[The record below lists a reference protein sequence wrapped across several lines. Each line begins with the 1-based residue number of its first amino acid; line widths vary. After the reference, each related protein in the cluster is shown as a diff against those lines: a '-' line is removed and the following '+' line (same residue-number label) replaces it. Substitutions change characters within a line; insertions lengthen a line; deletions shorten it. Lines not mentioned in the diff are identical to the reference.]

1 MADRTIINNSFQYG
15 IVGNRITGKR
25 ESEIYQYSARG
36 LNNFLITDI
45 GTLKVAKQFEEIEL
59 NISGIIK
66 NVVDTANDYYLI
78 LTDISLYSVTKE
90 DNTIQNSIA
99 HNMESNVD
107 LQIIGKD
114 MVVLFD
120 NQNKMKVFSIDG
132 ELTSSD
138 DIELSYPIKDKK
150 TLTLD
155 LWRISTDPID
165 STELRCVKMSSSSDP
180 LIKSEGDKIYLHNS
194 SVVIDRIYVS
204 YNGIV
209 DADTFNE
216 PKDGDTYGILKT
228 FYKVEDKKKYIID
241 NTSIEIGE
249 LTNDE
254 VYDGMYFTSVVGE
267 GDGIFSFGESVT
279 SIEYPESV
287 GYFQNRMVIYKNGY
301 FYFSKIRDYEDFR
314 NDNPD
319 DSAFFIAH
327 NPINNKFG
335 SFLGFI
341 SSNGLYAIT
350 TTGIIVIG
358 YNYQLTPSSSTLSTI
373 ATDMSVQDNY
383 EMVDKNLYF
392 TNNNGVLKS
401 LQLDRSS
408 QQLAFSVYTV
418 DKYSTKQLFKNIT
431 KTIINDNEYIV
442 AQSLD
447 NNSMYLIESL
457 DDGDIFRKVK
467 LDFEYTDKIFG
478 LNDRLIMGNKVY
490 TVGDNNYKLAELIMN
505 PPALN
510 GNDILM
516 DNNSSIKDV
525 IIKLENE
532 DRLAVEGVRINNKPL
547 SNLPSTVEDL
557 FNIYRYRTSF
567 KVKNGFSIQ
576 IQTNEN
582 NKTCEL
588 SIVQMLVNPI
598 KDN

>member
-1 MADRTIINNSFQYG
+1 MEKKVIQNQRPSDEARFEKVNPTYSTKPKLDVSEFPQFDQSSP
-15 IVGNRITGKR
+15 KR
-25 ESEIYQYSARG
+25 DFNKS
-36 LNNFLITDI
+36 L
-45 GTLKVAKQFEEIEL
+45 EEEL
-59 NISGIIK
+59 NLTFTQSS
-66 NVVDTANDYYLI
+66 VDP
-78 LTDISLYSVTKE
+78 SS
-90 DNTIQNSIA
+90 
-99 HNMESNVD
+99 
-107 LQIIGKD
+107 
-114 MVVLFD
+114 LFD
-120 NQNKMKVFSIDG
+120 DGYELQDQSIIPNENLDGTFLPEENQIEFFVYDIDKNLLSS
-132 ELTSSD
+132 EYKFEDWNITTNTST
-138 DIELSYPIKDKK
+138 K
-150 TLTLD
+150 TLT
-155 LWRISTDPID
+155 STD
-165 STELRCVKMSSSSDP
+165 TVQL
-180 LIKSEGDKIYLHNS
+180 
-194 SVVIDRIYVS
+194 
-204 YNGIV
+204 
-209 DADTFNE
+209 
-216 PKDGDTYGILKT
+216 
-228 FYKVEDKKKYIID
+228 
-241 NTSIEIGE
+241 
-249 LTNDE
+249 
-254 VYDGMYFTSVVGE
+254 
-267 GDGIFSFGESVT
+267 
-279 SIEYPESV
+279 YP
-287 GYFQNRMVIYKNGY
+287 
-301 FYFSKIRDYEDFR
+301 
-314 NDNPD
+314 
-319 DSAFFIAH
+319 
-327 NPINNKFG
+327 
-335 SFLGFI
+335 
-341 SSNGLYAIT
+341 
-350 TTGIIVIG
+350 
-358 YNYQLTPSSSTLSTI
+358 
-373 ATDMSVQDNY
+373 
-383 EMVDKNLYF
+383 DKNLYF